1 MFQHAYDG
9 YMKYAYPYDE
19 LRPLSCDG
27 VDTWGSFSLTL
38 IDALDTLAIMG
49 NYTEFRKVAA
59 MIAENINFNI
69 NINVSVFETNIRVV
83 GGLLSAHLLS
93 RKAQMPL
100 EPGWP
105 CSGPLL
111 RLAEDVATR
120 LLPVP
125 LGETS
130 ITCTAGV
137 GTFLIEFATL
147 SRLTGNPVFEQV
159 ALRALRALWR
169 SRTSIGLVGNH
180 IDVQLG
186 IWTATDSGIG
196 AGVDSYYEYLVKG
209 AIMLQRPELMRMFKE
224 YEKTISKYMKRDDWY
239 FWRRAP
245 HLNPVIFKAT
255 CHLLISGFWIDFPL
269 LSYQLQ
275 TLIGDLDSARKSLYN
290 YHQVWK
296 EYGFTPE
303 FYEVVHG
310 RAHPKRDGYPLRPAE
325 TTKYLYL
332 LFTPDHFIHNNGS
345 SADIVQTSSG
355 ECIIDTGAYVFN
367 TEAHPVDVAAVHCCS
382 ADKAS
387 EDQALRDFAKEFDLS
402 KLLVDEH
409 RDDFIKP
416 LRVKENIDGTD
427 DTDDSEEPKCAKS
440 ETDKNLPPLPSA
452 PSSFPAQ
459 DPALFFTDLLSS
471 EKAAQENAQ
480 EGVVEVGDKE
490 AGQEDRSGD
499 GDNDARMFGFL
510 GEVREAD
517 NDVANLETGEAGGS
531 YQPNLSSAGGRD
543 RAVENNSEAPDT
555 EPVISSDENRF
566 PSDLDSETRNL
577 TQGTAA
583 GSPHST
589 KYSAAETSHAGE
601 LHLELPQGTIS
612 TEPSIDPSEEES
624 TNPSEEESTNDLALD
639 EEEFEDE
646 IDEYTS
652 RHPSAENDNS
662 EPDDTQPTEEST
674 ELNSSK
680 YVSTSQDVVKG
691 SQEAVRTE
699 TLAST
704 TVGDGAVVDSGKSD
718 GAKDDAKALEQGKE
732 RRVQSSPSE
741 ATFGSN
747 GSDDPDTSTTTV
759 VNATAGW
766 KSEVKEIGLAP
777 GEEEEVIIGDTNMS
791 ESRTS
796 SEVAAQSE
804 GLLQQALQEAFG
816 KKSSVTTENSEHCV
830 KKPAKELNGWL
841 MLTCPSQP
849 FTSRLAFRGEMFN
862 IATDHVWVCL
872 LTKMAAPAKEA
883 IQSVQV
889 FGRKKTATA
898 VAYCKRGNGLLKV
911 NGRPLENIE
920 PLTLR
925 YKLLEPILLLGK
937 ERFAGVDIRIRVK
950 GGGNVAQIYAIRQA
964 ISKALVAYYQKYVD
978 EQSKKEIK
986 DTLIQYDRT
995 LLVADPRRCEP
1006 KKFGG
1011 PGARAR
1017 YQKSYR

>member
-1 MFQHAYDG
+1 MLEMFQHAYDG

-120 LLPVP
+120 LLPAFNTKTGMPYGTVNLINGVP

-239 FWRRAP
+239 FWVE
-245 HLNPVIFKAT
+245 NSSGKVTMPVFQSLEAFWPG
-255 CHLLISGFWIDFPL
+255 LL
-269 LSYQLQ
+269 

-310 RAHPKRDGYPLRPAE
+310 RAHPKRDGYPLRPELVESLVYLYQATKDPHFLEIGVDILESIRHSAKTECGYATIKKVGDHTLEDRMESFFLAE

-862 IATDHVWVCL
+862 I
-872 LTKMAAPAKEA
+872 
-883 IQSVQV
+883 
-889 FGRKKTATA
+889 G
-898 VAYCKRGNGLLKV
+898 
-911 NGRPLENIE
+911 
-920 PLTLR
+920 
-925 YKLLEPILLLGK
+925 
-937 ERFAGVDIRIRVK
+937 
-950 GGGNVAQIYAIRQA
+950 
-964 ISKALVAYYQKYVD
+964 
-978 EQSKKEIK
+978 
-986 DTLIQYDRT
+986 
-995 LLVADPRRCEP
+995 
-1006 KKFGG
+1006 
-1011 PGARAR
+1011 
-1017 YQKSYR
+1017 

>member
-1 MFQHAYDG
+1 MGSLVHVILLSCAIIPYISCEKFNDHKLGVYRNRVLEMFQHAYDG

-49 NYTEFRKVAA
+49 NYTEFRKVAT

-120 LLPVP
+120 LLPAFNTKTGMPYGTVNLINGVP

-137 GTFLIEFATL
+137 GTFLVEFATL
-147 SRLTGNPVFEQV
+147 SRLTGNPVFEEV
-159 ALRALRALWR
+159 ALRALKALWR

-224 YEKTISKYMKRDDWY
+224 YEKTITKYMKRDDWY
-239 FWRRAP
+239 FWVE
-245 HLNPVIFKAT
+245 NSSGKVTMPVFQSLEAFWPG
-255 CHLLISGFWIDFPL
+255 LL
-269 LSYQLQ
+269 
-275 TLIGDLDSARKSLYN
+275 TLIGDLDNARKSLYN
-290 YHQVWK
+290 YHQVWR

-310 RAHPKRDGYPLRPAE
+310 RAHPKRDGYPLRPELVESLVYLYQATKDPHFLEIGVDILESIRHSAKTECGYATIKKVGDHTLEDRMESFFLAE

-345 SADIVQTSSG
+345 SADIIQTSSG

-387 EDQALRDFAKEFDLS
+387 EDQALRNFAKEFDLS
-402 KLLVDEH
+402 KLLVDES

-416 LRVKENIDGTD
+416 LRVIENIGGTD
-427 DTDDSEEPKCAKS
+427 DADDSDEPKCA
-440 ETDKNLPPLPSA
+440 DKNESSAPSA

-459 DPALFFTDLLSS
+459 DPALFFTNLLSS
-471 EKAAQENAQ
+471 EKAVQENTKEDA
-480 EGVVEVGDKE
+480 VEVNIKE
-490 AGQEDRSGD
+490 SVQEDRSSD
-499 GDNDARMFGFL
+499 NDNDARMFGFV
-510 GEVREAD
+510 GEVGETD
-517 NDVANLETGEAGGS
+517 NDVANSETDEARGS
-531 YQPNLSSAGGRD
+531 YQPNLSSAGGHN
-543 RAVENNSEAPDT
+543 RAVESNGEAPVA
-555 EPVISSDENRF
+555 EPGISSNENRF
-566 PSDLDSETRNL
+566 PSDLDSDARNL
-577 TQGTAA
+577 TPDTAA
-583 GSPHST
+583 GSLSST
-589 KYSAAETSHAGE
+589 KHNAAETSHASE
-601 LHLELPQGTIS
+601 LHPELSQGAVS
-612 TEPSIDPSEEES
+612 TETSIDPSEEEII
-624 TNPSEEESTNDLALD
+624 DDVALD
-639 EEEFEDE
+639 EEEFDDE

-652 RHPSAENDNS
+652 RHPTVEDDDS
-662 EPDDTQPTEEST
+662 EPDDTKPTEEPT

-680 YVSTSQDVVKG
+680 HVSTSQDVGKG
-691 SQEAVRTE
+691 SQEAVPTE
-699 TLAST
+699 TWSST
-704 TVGDGAVVDSGKSD
+704 TIDGAVVDSAKSD
-718 GAKDDAKALEQGKE
+718 GDKNDANASEFSEQDKK
-732 RRVQSSPSE
+732 RRVRNSSSE
-741 ATFGSN
+741 TTLSSSGN
-747 GSDDPDTSTTTV
+747 DGPDTRTSAGMNV
-759 VNATAGW
+759 TAGW
-766 KSEVKEIGLAP
+766 KAEVKEVRLAP

-791 ESRTS
+791 ESSAS
-796 SEVAAQSE
+796 SEVAAQPE
-804 GLLQQALQEAFG
+804 GLLQQAVQEAFG
-816 KKSSVTTENSEHCV
+816 KKSSVATENSEHCI

-862 IATDHVWVCL
+862 V
-872 LTKMAAPAKEA
+872 
-883 IQSVQV
+883 
-889 FGRKKTATA
+889 G
-898 VAYCKRGNGLLKV
+898 
-911 NGRPLENIE
+911 
-920 PLTLR
+920 
-925 YKLLEPILLLGK
+925 
-937 ERFAGVDIRIRVK
+937 
-950 GGGNVAQIYAIRQA
+950 
-964 ISKALVAYYQKYVD
+964 
-978 EQSKKEIK
+978 
-986 DTLIQYDRT
+986 
-995 LLVADPRRCEP
+995 
-1006 KKFGG
+1006 
-1011 PGARAR
+1011 
-1017 YQKSYR
+1017 